1 MSNLEYLKIG
11 PRIAAARKAAGMTQ
25 ADLAAEME
33 TDQQVI
39 SRYEQDVVGN
49 MALKKILEFAETIG
63 IHPSEL
69 IGFGAVP
76 TPPPV
81 AQAPAPAPMVQ
92 VAPQSINAV
101 MAMLY
106 NFGATDPAGL
116 HRVFQLLKFQFE
128 NESDV

>member
-11 PRIAAARKAAGMTQ
+11 PRIAAARKAAGLSQ
-25 ADLAAEME
+25 AELAAELD
-33 TDQQVI
+33 TDQQVV

-49 MALKKILEFAETIG
+49 MALKKIVEFAEAFK

-76 TPPPV
+76 PPP
-81 AQAPAPAPMVQ
+81 PAPITETK
-92 VAPQSINAV
+92 PQNLTEV

-106 NFGATDPAGL
+106 NFGAADPAGL
-116 HRVFQLLKFQFE
+116 KRIYQLLKLQHDE
-128 NESDV
+128 GDL